1 MDEEKRKNCLKKIE
15 ERGIDKHTVLFA
27 SFIGGFDKF
36 GLNQGEVL
44 LVSKNAGEKLAH
56 YYDVYGKSAGHDIKS
71 VIEFLNGELAVS
83 RNTVVE
89 ESNDFI
95 TVKIETGS
103 CRYCPIAVGDAELK
117 GTACP
122 FPGLIEGF
130 VNRALQKKAIEYE
143 RLSGVK
149 KDGTYC
155 NMKFKKI

>member
-1 MDEEKRKNCLKKIE
+1 MDESMREKCLKKIE
-15 ERGIDKHTVLFA
+15 ERGIDKNTVLFA
-27 SFIGGFDKF
+27 AFIGGFDKF

-44 LVSKNAGEKLAH
+44 LVSKSAGEKLAH
-56 YYDVYGKSAGHDIKS
+56 YYNVYGKTAGYDIKS
-71 VIEFLNGELAVS
+71 VIEFLNAELAIS

-89 ESNDFI
+89 DNNDFI
-95 TVKIETGS
+95 AVKIETGS

-130 VNRALQKKAIEYE
+130 VNRALQRKAIAYD